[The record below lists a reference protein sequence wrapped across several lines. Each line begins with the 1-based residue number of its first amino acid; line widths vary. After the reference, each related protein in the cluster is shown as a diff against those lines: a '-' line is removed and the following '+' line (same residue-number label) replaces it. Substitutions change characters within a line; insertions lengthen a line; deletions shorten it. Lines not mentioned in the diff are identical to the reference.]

1 MTTEH
6 FEKVSEAESSCLEY
20 KENTRSKTY
29 LKTVSAFANYQNG
42 TIRFGIKDD
51 KTILGIPDP
60 EQAALNIENQINDNI
75 RPQPKYSV
83 SFDPETGVISVD
95 VKKGPYTPYRYDGKA
110 YRRNGTSTIEV
121 DGYELDKLILDVRNF
136 EFCDLPAKNQNLT
149 FDAFSA
155 VWKKNFSLD
164 ISKDLLATLG
174 SYGEE
179 EGYTVTAEL
188 LSDQNSFPGIS
199 VVKFGQSINQI
210 EVRNL
215 FENESILSVSQKAL
229 DLILSL
235 LSYEEITGILRV
247 MKSKVPEVAVRET
260 LINAIIH
267 RDWNIPSPVQVEIH
281 SDRLTILSPG
291 GLPKSMTEK
300 EYLCSNRSVPRNTQL
315 TIVFL
320 RLSLIERLG
329 TGLRRVK
336 DAYASDQV
344 KPVFTIY
351 PNSVCVE
358 LPFTNLSLSAGSDRK
373 QILEILKQS
382 GPCRRKEIQNRTGFS
397 QTKTISLLKSL
408 IEERC
413 IEKIGSG
420 PSTAYQLL

>member
-1 MTTEH
+1 M
-6 FEKVSEAESSCLEY
+6 
-20 KENTRSKTY
+20 
-29 LKTVSAFANYQNG
+29 
-42 TIRFGIKDD
+42 
-51 KTILGIPDP
+51 
-60 EQAALNIENQINDNI
+60 
-75 RPQPKYSV
+75 
-83 SFDPETGVISVD
+83 
-95 VKKGPYTPYRYDGKA
+95 
-110 YRRNGTSTIEV
+110 
-121 DGYELDKLILDVRNF
+121 
-136 EFCDLPAKNQNLT
+136 
-149 FDAFSA
+149 
-155 VWKKNFSLD
+155 
-164 ISKDLLATLG
+164 
-174 SYGEE
+174 
-179 EGYTVTAEL
+179 
-188 LSDQNSFPGIS
+188 
-199 VVKFGQSINQI
+199 KFGQSVNQI

-215 FENESILSVSQKAL
+215 FEKESILSVTQKAL

-235 LSYEEITGILRV
+235 LFYEEITGVLRV

-300 EYLCSNRSVPRNTQL
+300 EYLCSNRSVPRNTEL

-336 DAYASDQV
+336 DAYAFDQM

-358 LPFTNLSLSAGSDRK
+358 LPFTNLSLPAGSDGK

-382 GPCRRKEIQNRTGFS
+382 GPCKRKEIQNRTGFS
-397 QTKTISLLKSL
+397 QTKTISLLKGL
-408 IEERC
+408 IEERL
-413 IEKIGSG
+413 IEKTGSG